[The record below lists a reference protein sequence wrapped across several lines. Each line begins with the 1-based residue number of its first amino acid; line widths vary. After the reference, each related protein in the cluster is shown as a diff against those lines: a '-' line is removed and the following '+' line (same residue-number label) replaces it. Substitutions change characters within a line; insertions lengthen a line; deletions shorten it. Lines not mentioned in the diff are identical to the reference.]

1 MLKLNKVTKI
11 YNKQKVLN
19 EITIDF
25 RDKEFVVIL
34 GESGSGKTTLLN
46 IISAIEKPDTGEMLL
61 GETNIFSLNLK
72 KLDIYRNNFIDYIF
86 QSYNLINYLNI
97 EENIKLASK
106 IKKLNITNKEINR
119 ILSEMKIDNITN
131 NNISTLSGGEKQRGA
146 IARSILNKSKIL
158 LCDEPTG
165 AVDSNTAFIIMGI
178 LKKISKK
185 KLVIMVTHNEKLALK
200 YADRIIKLKDGRV
213 IQDTN
218 PYESSL
224 KAKFEFKKTNLSY
237 LTTLKTTFK
246 NLKFKR
252 LRTFL
257 VILAFSIGLI
267 SLSLVLG
274 ISNGFN
280 DEIKKV
286 EKETLFNYPLTI
298 SKENY
303 LVDNL
308 FKKEERKYKKNYINI
323 KDEVYKVR
331 NEIDEKLF
339 DKLLKIEKIEGI
351 SCIRNINSSIKEYL
365 IQNPGKNIFN
375 LLEGVFS
382 SKKTDLMLMINDKNS
397 INQTLANY
405 LDIKEIKLSKI
416 INKEIKIN
424 EKTFKIVGVIKSK
437 NDFYKDSFG
446 LVYNENAF
454 KEEITDVII
463 FPKDYKSK
471 MNIKENLKEYNI
483 IDESQSI
490 VNILQKF
497 IKGISYVLISFSGIS
512 LIVSVIM
519 ISIIS
524 YISVLERT
532 KEIGILKSLG
542 ANSKDIKK
550 LFLSE
555 NIIIGF
561 ITSIIT
567 IKIVKKLEILIN
579 NMIYK
584 KIEIKNLVNFNF
596 KTALFIIMISITLS
610 YIAGLIP
617 SRIASK
623 KKVIDILNNKF

>member
-165 AVDSNTAFIIMGI
+165 AVDSNNAFIIMGI
-178 LKKISKK
+178 LKKISKN

-490 VNILQKF
+490 VNILQKL